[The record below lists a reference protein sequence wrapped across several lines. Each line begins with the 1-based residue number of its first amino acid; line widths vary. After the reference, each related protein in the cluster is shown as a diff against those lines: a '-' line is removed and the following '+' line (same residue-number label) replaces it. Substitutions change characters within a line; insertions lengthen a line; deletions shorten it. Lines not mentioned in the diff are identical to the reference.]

1 MITKFLT
8 DVTTKFNP
16 FTKRAKTCR
25 SFLAHLPPNAR
36 QTMKIK
42 TTILPRDS
50 QEPSSIYVKFS
61 TFNVNTLL
69 GYSADRCTTEDG
81 KELHLD
87 TEKLGIKDV
96 MEEINRHSRGL
107 NRQADLLGN

>member
-50 QEPSSIYVKFS
+50 QEPSSIYVKFK
-61 TFNVNTLL
+61 
-69 GYSADRCTTEDG
+69 DG